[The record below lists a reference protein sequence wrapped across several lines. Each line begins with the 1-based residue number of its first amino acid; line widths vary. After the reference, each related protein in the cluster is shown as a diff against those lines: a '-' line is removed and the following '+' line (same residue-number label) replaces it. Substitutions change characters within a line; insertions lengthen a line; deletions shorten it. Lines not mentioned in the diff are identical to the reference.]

1 MEAACQRTADGLRFP
16 LPRIPHAVVV
26 MVVALD
32 FHTEDPDGVGDALN
46 IFLFPYLSPSEGL
59 EADLL
64 MWKLDAILGGGTL
77 TSFTDTSLPMGMQKV
92 APITGWDETPFQ
104 LEAWAVFCTVF
115 LRGPTGQ
122 L

>member
-64 MWKLDAILGGGTL
+64 MWKWDAILGGDLLHPHRQTRVCEG
-77 TSFTDTSLPMGMQKV
+77 SQGA
-92 APITGWDETPFQ
+92 APQDRVPF
-104 LEAWAVFCTVF
+104 
-115 LRGPTGQ
+115 PH
-122 L
+122 